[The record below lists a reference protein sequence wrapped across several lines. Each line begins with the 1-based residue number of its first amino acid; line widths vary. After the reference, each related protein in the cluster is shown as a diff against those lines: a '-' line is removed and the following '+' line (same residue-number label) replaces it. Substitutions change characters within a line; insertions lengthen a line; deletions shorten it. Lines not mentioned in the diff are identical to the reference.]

1 MIVNLDCVLLGKE
14 VSRSLAL
21 GDDSA
26 GTAAPAAQRDFT
38 FCTGLPPRPPS
49 ISDEG
54 HVSLQRMAAGVGTG
68 FLAQRVEGVFPQ
80 WPPTRRLLKNQG
92 DPTRERLPNRSG
104 PGRAHPPAPSQPAF
118 FPLTNQQPLPA
129 SLLTNHHAPRR
140 IALGGVW
147 EGGLNDGCINQ

>member
-1 MIVNLDCVLLGKE
+1 MTLDCVLLCKE
-14 VSRSLAL
+14 VSRSPAQ

-26 GTAAPAAQRDFT
+26 GTAAPVAQQDLT
-38 FCTGLPPRPPS
+38 LCTGLPPRPPS

-54 HVSLQRMAAGVGTG
+54 HVSLQRMVAGVGTG

-80 WPPTRRLLKNQG
+80 WPPTRRPLKNQG

-104 PGRAHPPAPSQPAF
+104 PGHSPPSSHLP
-118 FPLTNQQPLPA
+118 NQQPLPA